1 MYQLIKAKWRD
12 GFEHLFKADAQ
23 LVADE
28 ISQLDG
34 DPTPEEIVE
43 AARDESTE
51 LHKCFTWDD
60 TEAAETWRKKDAR
73 DILCKLV
80 IVENNKPID
89 RPEIRVF
96 YKTDDTEGYKSTE
109 FVVQKEDEYAQLLA
123 RAYSELRAFKQKYS
137 CLKEL
142 REIFDLID

>member
-1 MYQLIKAKWRD
+1 MIKAKWKA
-12 GFEHLFKADAQ
+12 GFERLFKADAQ

-28 ISQLDG
+28 ISSIEG
-34 DPTPEEIVE
+34 DPTPDDVLNL
-43 AARDESTE
+43 ARNANTE

-60 TEAAETWRKKDAR
+60 TVAAEKYRKYEAR
-73 DILCKLV
+73 QILCKLV
-80 IVENNKPID
+80 IVEENKPED

-96 YKTDDTEGYKSTE
+96 YKVEDTEGYKPTE
-109 FVVQKEDEYAQLLA
+109 FVVKQDDEYAKLLE
-123 RAYSELRAFKQKYS
+123 RAYAELRAFKIKYS

>member
-1 MYQLIKAKWRD
+1 MIKAKWKA
-12 GFEHLFKADAQ
+12 GFEHLYKADAQ

-28 ISQLDG
+28 ISSIVG
-34 DPTPEEIVE
+34 DPTPDDVLNL
-43 AARDESTE
+43 ARNENTE

-60 TEAAETWRKKDAR
+60 TIAAEKYRKYEAR
-73 DILCKLV
+73 QILCKLV
-80 IVENNKPID
+80 IVEENKSET

-96 YKTDDTEGYKSTE
+96 YKVEDSEGYKPTE
-109 FVVQKEDEYAQLLA
+109 FVVKQDDEYAKLLE

-142 REIFDLID
+142 REIFDMID

>member
-1 MYQLIKAKWRD
+1 MIKAKWKA
-12 GFEHLFKADAQ
+12 GFERLFKADAQ

-28 ISQLDG
+28 ISSIEG
-34 DPTPEEIVE
+34 DPTPDDVLNL
-43 AARDESTE
+43 ARNENTE

-60 TEAAETWRKKDAR
+60 TVAAEKYRKYEAR
-73 DILCKLV
+73 QILCKLV
-80 IVENNKPID
+80 IVEENKPED

-96 YKTDDTEGYKSTE
+96 YKVEDTEGYKPTE
-109 FVVQKEDEYAQLLA
+109 FVVKQDDEYAKLLE
-123 RAYSELRAFKQKYS
+123 RAYAELRAFKIKYS

>member
-1 MYQLIKAKWRD
+1 MIKAKWKA

-28 ISQLDG
+28 ISSIEG
-34 DPTPEEIVE
+34 DPTPEEIVDL
-43 AARDESTE
+43 ARDENTE

-60 TEAAETWRKKDAR
+60 TEAAELWRKREAR
-73 DILCKLV
+73 DVLCKLV
-80 IVENNKPID
+80 IVEDEVPKE

-96 YKTDDTEGYKSTE
+96 YKTETTGGYKPTE
-109 FVVQKEDEYAQLLA
+109 FIVQKKDEYELLLE

-142 REIFDLID
+142 QEIFDLID